1 LEEHPDEPLNVGPR
15 SPGLTLA
22 QIQAQQQQQ
31 VHHNH
36 QHHHQQQQQHQQ
48 QHQQQQQQQVQLQ
61 LNQPQSQSQSPIK
74 FENKLT
80 LDQERL
86 AELREKPLTLHN
98 MKSAVA
104 TSAKTEALIASLGLK
119 PNSIDFKQKLSKNKL
134 ITKKPLKKRLKDL
147 QPLGGQALKDIKA
160 AKLLAKYQKQQSN
173 DSIKKISK
181 ATLKNNQLILSS
193 INARKQIEERQN
205 SQIQDVHNKFLF
217 KKCRYFK
224 CSECKLIFVD
234 SLQLH
239 HHQSHSINCSKQIKV
254 VHDDNPTKLANL
266 SAFIDQQKRFQCS
279 FCKNIYL
286 NKFSFLSHVLTCNV
300 VNNLL

>member
-1 LEEHPDEPLNVGPR
+1 MEEHPDEPLNVGPR

-31 VHHNH
+31 QVNHH
-36 QHHHQQQQQHQQ
+36 QQQQQQQQHQQ
-48 QHQQQQQQQVQLQ
+48 IQLQ
-61 LNQPQSQSQSPIK
+61 ISQPQSQSQSPIK

-80 LDQERL
+80 IDQDRL

-119 PNSIDFKQKLSKNKL
+119 PNSIDFKQKLTKNKL

-147 QPLGGQALKDIKA
+147 QPLGTAGSQSLKDIKA
-160 AKLLAKYQKQQSN
+160 AKLLAKYQKQQQQQQSN